1 MDVNRLRQG
10 EKIAAIAA
18 ILLFIDLF
26 FKWFGL
32 KVSGGALGG
41 FSAEGSKNAFGS
53 MDVIS
58 WILVITI
65 IAALAMV
72 YLQASDTRLDLPVA
86 AAVVVT
92 VLGGL
97 STLLI
102 LFRLISPPDFGA
114 GSLPDGIDHTRKIGA
129 FLGLILAGALT
140 YGAWRTMEDE
150 GTSFGHAADSLG
162 SGSGTGAGRGYG
174 GGPADTA
181 PPPPPSEPAAPPPS
195 QGEPPAPPPPPP
207 PPPPSGPPSGV

>member
-1 MDVNRLRQG
+1 MDLNRLRQG
-10 EKIAAIAA
+10 EQIAAIAA
-18 ILLFIDLF
+18 ILLFLDMLI

-58 WILVITI
+58 WILMITI
-65 IAALAMV
+65 IAALVMA
-72 YLQASDTRLDLPVA
+72 YLQASDTEVNMPVA
-86 AAVVVT
+86 MSVIVT

-102 LFRLISPPDFGA
+102 LFRIISPPDFGA
-114 GSLPDGIDHTRKIGA
+114 GSLPDGIDHTRKLGA

-140 YGAWRTMEDE
+140 YGAWRAMQDE
-150 GTSFGHAADSLG
+150 GTSFQHARDSL
-162 SGSGTGAGRGYG
+162 SGGGTGTGTGRGG
-174 GGPADTA
+174 GYSPPPGDTA
-181 PPPPPSEPAAPPPS
+181 PPPPPAEPAPPP
-195 QGEPPAPPPPPP
+195 PAHTDPPPPPPP
-207 PPPPSGPPSGV
+207 PPPPSN